1 MSETP
6 ISATDLSP
14 LRIAVFMTLAALGFA
29 AIVGVIAVID
39 ADHVISAVGR
49 GLGTAA
55 IVFVAGGTIVCGLAC
70 LVRERVE
77 VLALAAVAAAGLA
90 IDLFVLALWLDIDDD
105 TYGKIAAVAFVW
117 AFFGLIGLGLA
128 LAVQVRETLARVLYL
143 GAMAAVVAA
152 GLILTWL
159 VVSGGSV
166 TPTSAVGLEFLATSI
181 TDESLLRPLAVA
193 LVLLAALWFGALAA
207 SRLERS

>member
-39 ADHVISAVGR
+39 ADHVFSAVGR
-49 GLGTAA
+49 GFGTAA
-55 IVFVAGGTIVCGLAC
+55 IVFVAGATIACALAC
-70 LVRERVE
+70 LVRGRVE

-90 IDLFVLALWLDIDDD
+90 IDLFVLAIWLGIDDD

-117 AFFGLIGLGLA
+117 TFFGLIGLGLA
-128 LAVQVRETLARVLYL
+128 LAVQARGDCGQGPLPRGDGRNGRGRPHPDVAGRDDGRLRHAHVGRRARGHHGREPA
-143 GAMAAVVAA
+143 
-152 GLILTWL
+152 
-159 VVSGGSV
+159 
-166 TPTSAVGLEFLATSI
+166 
-181 TDESLLRPLAVA
+181 RPLAVA

-207 SRLERS
+207 SRLERSS

>member
-39 ADHVISAVGR
+39 ADHVSSAVGR
-49 GLGTAA
+49 GFGAA
-55 IVFVAGGTIVCGLAC
+55 ATVFVAGATIACGLAC
-70 LVRERVE
+70 LVRGRAEI
-77 VLALAAVAAAGLA
+77 LALAAVAAAGLA

-105 TYGKIAAVAFVW
+105 TYGKIAATAFVW
-117 AFFGLIGLGLA
+117 TFFGLIGLGLA
-128 LAVQVRETLARVLYL
+128 LAVQARETLPRVLYI
-143 GAMAAVVAA
+143 GAMAAAIA
-152 GLILTWL
+152 GGLILTWL
-159 VVSGGSV
+159 IVTTGGSV
-166 TPTSAVGLEFLATSI
+166 TPTSAVGLEDI

-193 LVLLAALWFGALAA
+193 LVLLATLWFGALAA
-207 SRLERS
+207 SRLERA